1 MSLPDPSSQAASP
14 LSGLPDRSGGPA
26 LLSGTLHFFVAFD
39 LGDEVDLE
47 QASRLAPA
55 AKQGLPRRKRTPS
68 SITFRPPPLRFSLG
82 PMELSLPDLGPVRR
96 QAEATLFDFA
106 GVSIDIEVPFQ
117 LAPAALL
124 RLAGWLADPA
134 PILEAA
140 RTALLPLYQRLQP
153 SIKDPWWPAD
163 LSEEYFVFQLP
174 PGFLGDPGQL
184 LTGPRAAW
192 LAGLLRL
199 EEGPLSDQE
208 VTEALRLSLRYGP
221 DDLFVP
227 DWGVAVLLDRDC
239 EETLLTIE
247 YTNLQLLEYRTL
259 DNRLDESVASSYR
272 LMEPLRRSWLPFW
285 RNYSGTLRFL
295 GQLNVEANEL
305 FERTGNVFKL
315 VGDQYLAR
323 VHQLLAR
330 RFHLDEWEQSIRRKL
345 NVLQNVY
352 EMLSDQAGTYRA
364 EVLELVIVI
373 LIVIEIVLSLLRQ
386 H

>member
-1 MSLPDPSSQAASP
+1 MSLPEPSASQAAS
-14 LSGLPDRSGGPA
+14 LPPESPEA
-26 LLSGTLHFFVAFD
+26 FSGTLHLFVAFD
-39 LGDEVDLE
+39 IGDEVDLE
-47 QASRLAPA
+47 HASRLAPA
-55 AKQGLPRRKRTPS
+55 AKQGFPRRKRTPT

-82 PMELSLPDLGPVRR
+82 PIELPVPGLGQVRR
-96 QAEATLFDFA
+96 LAEATLFDFA

-117 LAPAALL
+117 LAPEALI

-134 PILEAA
+134 PIVEAA

-153 SIKDPWWPAD
+153 SIKDPSWSAD
-163 LSEEYFVFQLP
+163 LSEEYFVFQMP
-174 PGFLGDPGQL
+174 PGILGDVGKL
-184 LTGPRAAW
+184 LTGLRAGW

-208 VTEALRLSLRYGP
+208 VAEALRLSLRYGP

-247 YTNLQLLEYRTL
+247 YTNLQLLEYRHI
-259 DNRLDESVASSYR
+259 DNRLDESVASAYR
-272 LMEPLRRSWLPFW
+272 LEPLRRSWLPFW
-285 RNYSGTLRFL
+285 HTYWRTLRSL
-295 GQLNVEANEL
+295 GELNVEANEL
-305 FERTGNVFKL
+305 FEKTGNVIKL

-323 VHQLLAR
+323 AHQLLAR
-330 RFHLDEWEQSIRRKL
+330 RFHLEEWEQSIRRKL

-352 EMLSDQAGTYRA
+352 ETLSDQAATYRA
-364 EVLELVIVI
+364 EVLELIIVI
-373 LIVIEIVLSLLRQ
+373 LILIEIILSLVR